1 MNNKLLFPLI
11 IILAIITLF
20 YCGMPNSKNRQKKL
34 PPVKQVKYEENISFS
49 DYIKQNEK
57 KQNKTIAPGKIVRL
71 QKGTQRANSI
81 NSLRQEEIKR
91 REKAVFNNLK
101 RQQYNQKLKNYTN
114 AVAKTPKNNNI
125 DNYLLAN
132 MKIDAPPTQQS
143 MQQNNNIIR
152 ENYIQQNLSQGD
164 RVIPVNGT
172 TALSYK
178 SKQEVFEARKKYV
191 SESLFAYP
199 GYEPSDKVFGQIED
213 GKPWISISMGRKNGI
228 SETDGLSEES
238 RFINNPSLLVA
249 ADYSHITMSADERYN
264 YLNAMPS
271 SIKYNKEENLIEV
284 IYPNMHVRGN
294 YDLNGLN
301 ARDFGYKYALLD
313 NDKSKNVKMKEYS
326 NISNTIVEFKNFIH
340 TGKSCG
346 VSGGCNNGSPYQPM
360 LIFEYPDQSLEV
372 VLYIKLWREK
382 PSNYNAPADINE
394 KITILPKY
402 RK

>member
-1 MNNKLLFPLI
+1 
-11 IILAIITLF
+11 
-20 YCGMPNSKNRQKKL
+20 
-34 PPVKQVKYEENISFS
+34 
-49 DYIKQNEK
+49 
-57 KQNKTIAPGKIVRL
+57 
-71 QKGTQRANSI
+71 
-81 NSLRQEEIKR
+81 
-91 REKAVFNNLK
+91 
-101 RQQYNQKLKNYTN
+101 
-114 AVAKTPKNNNI
+114 
-125 DNYLLAN
+125 

-284 IYPNMHVRGN
+284 IYPNMHIRGN

-301 ARDFGYKYALLD
+301 ARDVG
-313 NDKSKNVKMKEYS
+313 
-326 NISNTIVEFKNFIH
+326 
-340 TGKSCG
+340 
-346 VSGGCNNGSPYQPM
+346 
-360 LIFEYPDQSLEV
+360 
-372 VLYIKLWREK
+372 
-382 PSNYNAPADINE
+382 
-394 KITILPKY
+394 
-402 RK
+402 

>member
-1 MNNKLLFPLI
+1 
-11 IILAIITLF
+11 
-20 YCGMPNSKNRQKKL
+20 
-34 PPVKQVKYEENISFS
+34 
-49 DYIKQNEK
+49 
-57 KQNKTIAPGKIVRL
+57 
-71 QKGTQRANSI
+71 
-81 NSLRQEEIKR
+81 
-91 REKAVFNNLK
+91 
-101 RQQYNQKLKNYTN
+101 
-114 AVAKTPKNNNI
+114 
-125 DNYLLAN
+125 
-132 MKIDAPPTQQS
+132 
-143 MQQNNNIIR
+143 
-152 ENYIQQNLSQGD
+152 
-164 RVIPVNGT
+164 
-172 TALSYK
+172 
-178 SKQEVFEARKKYV
+178 
-191 SESLFAYP
+191 
-199 GYEPSDKVFGQIED
+199 
-213 GKPWISISMGRKNGI
+213 MGRKNGI